1 MFSDLV
7 SDLDHYSVEPDL
19 LLNVPYVPTDEKVV
33 DEMLS
38 LADVGRRDVLYDLGS
53 GDGRIVVAAAMQRDA
68 RAVGIE
74 LDPLRVADAMEYAGS
89 AGVEYM
95 VDFVEDDIF
104 SADISE
110 ATVVTLYLLDSINV
124 ELRPR
129 LLSELAPGT
138 RIVSHAFNMG
148 DWQAD
153 ERRTF
158 SGAIVYLWIVPARV
172 AGTWEWPTPDGGRY
186 RVTLEQKYQHVTA
199 SAWRNGRKARVK
211 TAKLSG
217 SRLTLLLRASE
228 NALLEQYI
236 LEFANG
242 RLVCATADE
251 ETRARAKTAPAERS
265 GALNDTGLAAARPSR
280 LSDTGRAGLGSRR
293 QPSGG

>member
-38 LADVGRRDVLYDLGS
+38 LAGVGRRDVLYDLGS

-74 LDPLRVADAMEYAGS
+74 LDPLRVADAMVYAGS
-89 AGVEYM
+89 TGVEYM

-104 SADISE
+104 TADISE
-110 ATVVTLYLLDSINV
+110 ATVVTLYLLDSVNV
-124 ELRPR
+124 ELRPK

-158 SGAIVYLWIVPARV
+158 SGAIVYLWVVPARV
-172 AGTWEWPTPDGGRY
+172 AGTWEWRAPDGGQY
-186 RVTLEQKYQHVTA
+186 RVTLEQKYQRVTA

-217 SRLTLLLRASE
+217 SRLTLLLRGSE
-228 NALLEQYI
+228 TALLEEYT
-236 LEFANG
+236 LRFEDG
-242 RLVCATADE
+242 RLIDATADE
-251 ETRARAKTAPAERS
+251 ETLARAKTAPPA
-265 GALNDTGLAAARPSR
+265 DVTP
-280 LSDTGRAGLGSRR
+280 DGRASAASR
-293 QPSGG
+293 